1 MNLIKTMAIAASAI
15 VFLVACSPDEPR
27 YTHNSEDLT
36 GLWRMQVSVDEQI
49 LAGSAMLI
57 TDLGETLE
65 LTHCDGSNETMTRVG
80 NDLVI
85 EGNNTQFLIVDN
97 DYILGS
103 TENISGELTKMSVDT
118 VFDMGTLSLTSDLLP
133 SELMEGQN
141 CTAVDYFGNGTQ
153 MVTITAVYNG
163 NPIEVSIAPS
173 ANAAGEYDIGNE
185 VNLLRLTSQSFM
197 PLLGSSQIDL
207 DSGTLTI
214 TKYSGI
220 WFSGSIESVLPDGSA
235 ISLDFEVELP

>member
-85 EGNNTQFLIVDN
+85 EGNNTQFLIIDN
-97 DYILGS
+97 DHIVDS
-103 TENISGELTKMSVDT
+103 TENVTGEITKMSVDT

-133 SELMEGQN
+133 SEFMEGQN
-141 CTAVDYFGNGTQ
+141 CTWVDYFSSGLQ
-153 MVTITAVYNG
+153 LVSIAAVYNG
-163 NPIEVSIAPS
+163 NPIEVNIAPS
-173 ANAAGEYDIGNE
+173 ANAAGEYDIESE
-185 VNLLRLTSQSFM
+185 VSLLRLTSQSFV
-197 PLLGSSQIDL
+197 PLLGSSQFDL

-214 TKYSGI
+214 TKYSEI